1 MILPDV
7 NVLIYAFRADAD
19 LHGIYRPWLD
29 EVVNGEEPFAIS
41 LQVLSSVAR
50 IVTNPKAFLRPD
62 SPAAAFAFANTLL
75 AAPNCRI
82 VEPGPRHWDI
92 FQGLCRKSNAKAN
105 LIQDAW
111 FAAIAIEHGCEWITE
126 DRDYARFPGLRWR
139 AIHAA

>member
-7 NVLIYAFRADAD
+7 NVLIYAFRADSEM
-19 LHGIYRPWLD
+19 HGVYRPWL
-29 EVVNGEEPFAIS
+29 EAVVNGDEPFAVS
-41 LQVLSSVAR
+41 LQVISSAIR
-50 IVTNPKAFLRPD
+50 IVTNSKAFVRPETTV
-62 SPAAAFAFANTLL
+62 AAFAFAN
-75 AAPNCRI
+75 AVIRSPNCRI

-92 FQGLCRKSNAKAN
+92 FQTLCRKSNAKAN

-139 AIHAA
+139 AIYAG